1 MNRVLLVCY
10 AAFLCI
16 VEVSVARCQQEWQ
29 PLPKFPIPDGP
40 LALVRPV
47 QPGTYCEAVGRKAA
61 LLGLE
66 QGVFEAWVF
75 PFKLLHGLQLAVLM
89 EGQAY
94 PFDAAQIA
102 RTVIV
107 RPEAL
112 TIVYS
117 HPAFTLRQTCFAPL
131 EEPGIIILLDVETQ
145 SPLSLTV
152 SFFPDLN
159 PMWPG
164 GMGGQFCYWDEQDRL
179 YVISESRFKFSG
191 VIGSPYGRP
200 QSSPPAHELASNPT
214 RFQIP
219 VDPSEAATHF
229 LPIVIAGS
237 VAPGLDEVKTTYR
250 RLLSKT
256 AELLAGTRAHYE
268 RLREGLL
275 ALDLPDDELEKA
287 YEWARVA
294 LDKGLV
300 DNPHLGRGLV
310 AGYGTSGVGRRP
322 GFAWFFGSD
331 AFMNSMALN
340 AYGDFV
346 TVRQALSFLQRY
358 QRADG
363 KMMHELSQAGGLIP
377 WFKEYPYGYIHGDT
391 TPFSLVQMADY
402 LRASGDVAF
411 VRASWQSIMNAYR
424 WCLACDEDGDG
435 LMDHSKAG
443 LGAAE
448 LGSLRQNIRT
458 DVYLAALWVRA
469 LEAMQFMAKAVD
481 KETVAN
487 KAKAS
492 YGRALQALHS
502 RFHNPDKG
510 LINFAVAKDG
520 GVNDEVTSWPAVPLL
535 FSLFPP
541 AEAEP
546 MLDRFASAEL
556 STDWGTRM
564 LSNESSAY
572 EPLSYNNGAVWPF
585 LTGFVAMAEYR
596 YARSVSGFLHLMD
609 IARLTKADALGFHTE
624 LLAGDRYRA
633 LDTSVPHQLFGSSQF
648 VHALVRGTL
657 GLSGNALEKTVQFS
671 PQPPC
676 TWEHFGVRNFRIGS
690 QLFAFTYTRHRG
702 GLRIECHHQGDET
715 FELTCAPY
723 LPPGSVVHSVQ
734 LDGVPVRFALSDSLG
749 ALRCAVRLPLA
760 NTAVVDIAYT
770 AGLAV
775 VPPVPSPAIGD
786 PPQGLKVV
794 RHRVEGGWHAL
805 VLEGR
810 AGRTYQLSLQ
820 SERPLVEAQGGQ
832 VEYQGG
838 DRYVA
843 RITFFGEGQRYVRQ
857 ELRVRLE

>member
-1 MNRVLLVCY
+1 MNRILFACCAAVLC
-10 AAFLCI
+10 A
-16 VEVSVARCQQEWQ
+16 VEVSALPSEQQWQ
-29 PLPKFPIPDGP
+29 PLPKFLIHDGP
-40 LALVRPV
+40 LTLTRPV

-66 QGVFEAWVF
+66 QGVFEAWVY
-75 PFKLLHGLQLAVLM
+75 PFKLLHGLQLSVLM

-131 EEPGIIILLDVETQ
+131 EEPGIIILLDVDTR

-200 QSSPPAHELASNPT
+200 QSSPPAHELASNPM
-214 RFQIP
+214 RFTIP
-219 VDPSEAATHF
+219 VDPGEATTHF

-237 VAPGLDEVKTTYR
+237 ITPGLNEVKATYR
-250 RLLSKT
+250 RLLSQ
-256 AELLAGTRAHYE
+256 AEELLAGTRAHYQ
-268 RLREGLL
+268 RLREELL
-275 ALDLPDDELEKA
+275 VLHLPDDELEKA

-340 AYGDFV
+340 AYGDFA
-346 TVRQALSFLQRY
+346 TVRQAFSFLQRY

-377 WFKEYPYGYIHGDT
+377 WFQEYPYGYIHGDT
-391 TPFSLVQMADY
+391 TPFYLVQMADY

-411 VRASWQSIMNAYR
+411 VRASWQSIMKAYR
-424 WCLACDEDGDG
+424 WCLTCDEDGDG
-435 LMDHSKAG
+435 LLDHSKAG

-458 DVYLAALWVRA
+458 DVYLAAMWVQA
-469 LEAMQFMAKAVD
+469 LEAMQFMAKAVG
-481 KETVAN
+481 KESVAN
-487 KAKAS
+487 DAYAR
-492 YGRALQALHS
+492 YGKALQALHS
-502 RFHNPDKG
+502 RFPNPDKG

-535 FSLFPP
+535 FGLFPP
-541 AEAEP
+541 AEAAP

-564 LSNESSAY
+564 LSNQSSAY

-585 LTGFVAMAEYR
+585 LTGFAAMAEYR

-609 IARLTKADALGFHTE
+609 LARLTAADALGYHTE

-657 GLSGNALEKTVQFS
+657 GLSGDALQKTVQFS

-676 TWEHFGVRNFRIGS
+676 TWERFEVRNFRIGD
-690 QLFAFTYTRHRG
+690 QLFAFTYTRRKG
-702 GLRIECHHQGDET
+702 GLRIECRHQGDET
-715 FELTCAPY
+715 FELTCAPF

-734 LDGVPVRFALSDSLG
+734 VDGAPLRFALTDSLG
-749 ALRCAVRLPLA
+749 ALRCTVRLPLA
-760 NTAVVDIAYT
+760 KATAVEIDYT
-770 AGLAV
+770 AGLDV

-794 RHRVEGGWHAL
+794 HHRVEGSWHVLA
-805 VLEGR
+805 LEGR
-810 AGRTYQLSLQ
+810 AGRTYQLFLQ
-820 SERPLVEAQGGQ
+820 TERPLVEAQGGE
-832 VEYQGG
+832 VDYQGSN
-838 DRYVA
+838 RYLA
-843 RITFFGEGQRYVRQ
+843 RVTFFGEARQYVKQ
-857 ELRVRLE
+857 ELKVRLQ